1 MQIQADV
8 LFASGQK
15 RTNTTRL
22 PFATS
27 LQVPPAA
34 TAADAEDIEVD
45 LGLQQALIQ
54 SIRPSPA
61 KAHTKGNALQDISN
75 WRLPTSAKKQ
85 RAATGRPTTPLEA
98 LAGIAG

>member
-1 MQIQADV
+1 M
-8 LFASGQK
+8 LASGQK
-15 RTNTTRL
+15 HADTHRL
-22 PFATS
+22 PFPTS

-34 TAADAEDIEVD
+34 TADAAEDIEVD

-61 KAHTKGNALQDISN
+61 KAHAKGNALQDISN
-75 WRLPTSAKKQ
+75 WRLPMSAKKQ
-85 RAATGRPTTPLEA
+85 RAATGRPSTPLEA